1 MNADKI
7 LALASRKE
15 GVTYYEAHHAIGGNA
30 LGGAGSYITKLIRS
44 GKMFKSGVK
53 DYMRYFTDKANADA
67 YQIEADAARLV
78 RIAELKEKVKKKNAL
93 RMKERRAKLR
103 QAKPP
108 KPPKPPKVKKAKVIT
123 PDELKRRESLREAR
137 EARNYAA
144 KKLKRLLD
152 KKPKAQN
159 IVIETKQQAID
170 KKRTHLKAVIEWPE
184 HVKVQ
189 VIEGFKGDT
198 RYQPEP
204 GFVGSF
210 KQELLQYPAFQQ
222 RKAA

>member
-7 LALASRKE
+7 MVLASRKE

-53 DYMRYFTDKANADA
+53 DFMRYFTDKANADA
-67 YQIEADAARLV
+67 YQIEADYARLV
-78 RIAELKEKVKKKNAL
+78 RMAELKEKLKVKNAL

-108 KPPKPPKVKKAKVIT
+108 KPPKPEKPKPIKPTPEERAEKLRAKERERYKVRRLKA
-123 PDELKRRESLREAR
+123 
-137 EARNYAA
+137 
-144 KKLKRLLD
+144 LLD

-159 IVIETKQQAID
+159 IAIETKQQAID

-198 RYQPEP
+198 RYQAEP
-204 GFVGSF
+204 GYVGSF
-210 KQELLQYPAFQQ
+210 TKEWQE
-222 RKAA
+222 RRAA

>member
-7 LALASRKE
+7 MALASRKE
-15 GVTYYEAHHAIGGNA
+15 GVTYYEANDAVSSKSIGCA
-30 LGGAGSYITKLIRS
+30 GAYITSLIRA
-44 GKMFKSGVK
+44 KKLFKSGVK
-53 DYMRYFTDKANADA
+53 DFQRYFANKVDADA
-67 YQIEADAARLV
+67 YQIEADVARLV
-78 RIAELKEKVKKKNAL
+78 RLADVKKKRNAANVI
-93 RMKERRAKLR
+93 RMKNKRAEMR

-108 KPPKPPKVKKAKVIT
+108 KPAKQKPVKPEKPKIT
-123 PDELKRRESLREAR
+123 PKQRAENKRAKERKRYAERRLKA
-137 EARNYAA
+137 
-144 KKLKRLLD
+144 LLD

-198 RYQPEP
+198 RYQPAP
-204 GFVGSF
+204 GYVGSF
-210 KQELLQYPAFQQ
+210 TREWQQ
-222 RKAA
+222 RRAA